1 MKGAVRDK
9 IMVLPDIAGIF
20 SPATTVEEG
29 FHQNTI
35 ACSFAA
41 EGGTFTMG
49 FVCDGFSKPKT
60 LLRGKKLNPN
70 RTGAMELV
78 LRRKR
83 GAEKFDQ
90 IIVGNN
96 EVLKKYAVKISALLS
111 ADLLAVI
118 APEQSENS
126 SRERTDVTLV
136 EQTKFDLLVSLVKES
151 HLTAEV
157 AASTMQISV
166 EEFNARMNTNSGTE

>member
-1 MKGAVRDK
+1 
-9 IMVLPDIAGIF
+9 
-20 SPATTVEEG
+20 
-29 FHQNTI
+29 
-35 ACSFAA
+35 
-41 EGGTFTMG
+41 MG

-96 EVLKKYAVKISALLS
+96 EVLKKYAVKINALLS

>member
-1 MKGAVRDK
+1 
-9 IMVLPDIAGIF
+9 
-20 SPATTVEEG
+20 
-29 FHQNTI
+29 
-35 ACSFAA
+35 
-41 EGGTFTMG
+41 MG

-90 IIVGNN
+90 IIVGDN
-96 EVLKKYAVKISALLS
+96 EVLKKYAERINTLLS
-111 ADLLAVI
+111 ADLLTVI
-118 APEQSENS
+118 APEQSEYS
-126 SRERTDVTLV
+126 SSNGTDAAIV
-136 EQTKFDLLVSLVKES
+136 EQTKFDLLANLVKES
-151 HLTAEV
+151 HLTIEV

-166 EEFNARMNTNSGTE
+166 EEFNARMNVNPGKE